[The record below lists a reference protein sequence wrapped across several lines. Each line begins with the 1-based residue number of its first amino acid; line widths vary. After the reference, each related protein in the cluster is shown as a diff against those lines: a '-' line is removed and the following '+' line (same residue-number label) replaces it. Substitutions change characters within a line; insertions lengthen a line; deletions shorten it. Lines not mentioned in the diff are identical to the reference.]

1 VIELQMVRRMA
12 KRGVVLAA
20 LVAVVLLLVEGPFYA
35 WSSLV
40 GSALTV
46 ANLWFAARLI
56 GSTAENNPKML
67 LPVGLAT
74 FTGGLLALTA
84 ISAVLMLTDLIY
96 FPATGFTLI
105 GMHFA
110 LVLSEAAGSAK
121 KNESTKIEP
130 SRS

>member
-1 VIELQMVRRMA
+1 MVQRMA
-12 KRGVVLAA
+12 KRGLVLAA
-20 LVAVVLLLVEGPFYA
+20 IVALVMWAWQGPFYA

-46 ANLWFAARLI
+46 GNLWFSARLI
-56 GSTAENNPKML
+56 GATVENNPKML

-105 GMHFA
+105 GMHFV
-110 LVLSEAAGSAK
+110 LVLSEAVGSAK
-121 KNESTKIEP
+121 KTEPSKIEP

>member
-1 VIELQMVRRMA
+1 MVQRMA

-20 LVAVVLLLVEGPFYA
+20 LAAVVLFVVEGPFYA

-40 GSALTV
+40 GSALTIG
-46 ANLWFAARLI
+46 NLWFSARVI

-74 FTGGLLALTA
+74 FTGGLLTLTA

-105 GMHFA
+105 GMHFV
-110 LVLSEAAGSAK
+110 LVLSEAVGSAK

>member
-1 VIELQMVRRMA
+1 MVGRMA
-12 KRGVVLAA
+12 KRGVVLAVV
-20 LVAVVLLLVEGPFYA
+20 VAAVLWAWQGPFYA

-46 ANLWFAARLI
+46 GNLWLSARII
-56 GSTAENNPKML
+56 GSTAENNPQML

-74 FTGGLLALTA
+74 FTAGLLLLTA
-84 ISAVLMLTDLIY
+84 ISAVLMFADVIY

-110 LVLSEAAGSAK
+110 LVLSEAAGAYK
-121 KNESTKIEP
+121 KPATSKIEP